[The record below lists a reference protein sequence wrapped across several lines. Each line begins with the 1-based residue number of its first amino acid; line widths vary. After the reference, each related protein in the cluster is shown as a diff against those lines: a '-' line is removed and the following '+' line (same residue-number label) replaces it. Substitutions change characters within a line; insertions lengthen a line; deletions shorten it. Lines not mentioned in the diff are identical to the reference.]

1 MRHMGIN
8 YNRLNLFY
16 FYIIPPKHHTNPKEI
31 PGPMSKRFRALT
43 LNEFIV
49 QQQNAFP
56 YATGDLSRLLGHI
69 VIAGRIVNREVN
81 MAGLADILGETGT
94 ENIQGETVKQLD
106 DYANETFKSILGSSI
121 EVCGLATEEEKDVV
135 SFESDLSKE
144 GKYIVCMDP
153 LDGSSNIEVNVS
165 IGTIFSIYRRI
176 SEIGTPSV
184 EEDFLQTGTEQVAAG
199 YILYGS
205 STMLV
210 YTTGMGVTGFTYDP
224 SIGEFF
230 VSHRI
235 IEMPPHGR
243 TYSINEGNYL
253 KFPAGVKQYLKY
265 CQEIDPDT
273 NRPYTS
279 RYIGSL
285 VSDFHRNM
293 LLGGIYLYPQTNAYP
308 EGKLRLA
315 YECNPI
321 AFLAEQAGGK
331 ATDGM
336 GNRIMEIPVKSIHQ
350 RVPFFVGSTDMV
362 DQVEKYMQI
371 NS

>member
-1 MRHMGIN
+1 M
-8 YNRLNLFY
+8 
-16 FYIIPPKHHTNPKEI
+16 
-31 PGPMSKRFRALT
+31 
-43 LNEFIV
+43 NEFIV

-56 YATGDLSRLLGHI
+56 YATGDLTRLLSHI
-69 VIAGRIVNREVN
+69 VIAARIVNREVS
-81 MAGLADILGETGT
+81 MAGLADTLGETGK
-94 ENIQGETVKQLD
+94 ENIQGEQVKKLD
-106 DYANETFKSILGSSI
+106 EFANDQFKSILGSSI

-135 SFESDLSKE
+135 SFESDLSRE

-153 LDGSSNIEVNVS
+153 LDGSSNIDVNVS
-165 IGTIFSIYRRI
+165 IGTIFSIYRRL
-176 SEIGTPSV
+176 SKVGTSST
-184 EEDFLQTGTEQVAAG
+184 EADYLQPGTKQVAAG
-199 YILYGS
+199 YVLYGS

-210 YTTGMGVTGFTYDP
+210 YTTGLGVTGFTYDP

-230 VSHRI
+230 LSHRDI
-235 IEMPPHGR
+235 KTPEQGW

-253 KFPAGVKQYLKY
+253 KFPSGVKQYIKY
-265 CQEIDPDT
+265 CQEIDPAS

-293 LLGGIYLYPQTNAYP
+293 LKGGIYFYPQSNTYP
-308 EGKLRLA
+308 EGKLRLT

-321 AFLAEQAGGK
+321 AFLAEQSGGM

-336 GNRIMEIPVKSIHQ
+336 GNRILEIQPKSIHQ
-350 RVPFFVGSTDMV
+350 RVSFFVGSVHMV
-362 DQVEKYMQI
+362 QLAEKYMQI

>member
-1 MRHMGIN
+1 MG
-8 YNRLNLFY
+8 
-16 FYIIPPKHHTNPKEI
+16 KK
-31 PGPMSKRFRALT
+31 FRALT
-43 LNEFIV
+43 MNEFIV

-56 YATGDLSRLLGHI
+56 YATGDLTRLLSHI
-69 VIAGRIVNREVN
+69 AIAARIVNREIS
-81 MAGLADILGETGT
+81 MAGLADILGETVK
-94 ENIQGETVKQLD
+94 ENIQGEQVKKLD
-106 DYANETFKSILGSSI
+106 EFANDQFKSILGSSI

-153 LDGSSNIEVNVS
+153 LDGSSNIDVNVS
-165 IGTIFSIYRRI
+165 IGSIFSIYRRL
-176 SEIGTPSV
+176 SEVGTPST
-184 EEDFLQTGTEQVAAG
+184 EADYLQPGTKQVAAG
-199 YILYGS
+199 YVLYGS

-210 YTTGMGVTGFTYDP
+210 YTTGLGVTGFTYDP

-230 VSHRI
+230 LSHRDI
-235 IEMPPHGR
+235 KTPEQGW

-253 KFPAGVKQYLKY
+253 KFPSGVKQYIKY
-265 CQEIDPDT
+265 CQEIDPAS

-293 LLGGIYLYPQTNAYP
+293 LKGGIYFYPQSNTYP
-308 EGKLRLA
+308 EGKLRLT

-321 AFLAEQAGGK
+321 AFLAEQSGGM

-336 GNRIMEIPVKSIHQ
+336 GNRILEIQPKSIHQ
-350 RVPFFVGSTDMV
+350 RVSFFVGSVHMV
-362 DQVEKYMQI
+362 RLAEKYMQI

>member
-1 MRHMGIN
+1 M
-8 YNRLNLFY
+8 
-16 FYIIPPKHHTNPKEI
+16 
-31 PGPMSKRFRALT
+31 
-43 LNEFIV
+43 NEFIV

-56 YATGDLSRLLGHI
+56 YATGDLSRLLSHI
-69 VIAGRIVNREVN
+69 VIAARIVNREVS
-81 MAGLADILGETGT
+81 MAGLADILGETGKA
-94 ENIQGETVKQLD
+94 NIQGEQVKKMD
-106 DYANETFKSILGSSI
+106 EFANEQFKSILGSSI
-121 EVCGLATEEEKDVV
+121 EVCGLATEEEEDVV
-135 SFESDLSKE
+135 TFESDLSRD

-153 LDGSSNIEVNVS
+153 LDGSSNIDVNVS
-165 IGTIFSIYRRI
+165 IGTIFSIYRRL
-176 SEIGTPSV
+176 SEVGTPST
-184 EEDFLQTGTEQVAAG
+184 EADYLQAGTEQVAAG
-199 YILYGS
+199 YVLYGS

-210 YTTGMGVTGFTYDP
+210 YTTGLGVTGFTYDP

-230 VSHRI
+230 LSHLDI
-235 IEMPPHGR
+235 KTPLQGH

-265 CQEIDPDT
+265 CQEVDPAT

-293 LLGGIYLYPQTNAYP
+293 LLGGIYFYPQSNAYP
-308 EGKLRLA
+308 EGKLRLT

-321 AFLAEQAGGK
+321 AFLAEQSGGM

-336 GNRIMEIPVKSIHQ
+336 GKRILEIKPKSIHQ
-350 RVPFFVGSTDMV
+350 RVSFFVGSAHMV
-362 DQVEKYMQI
+362 KQAEKYMQI